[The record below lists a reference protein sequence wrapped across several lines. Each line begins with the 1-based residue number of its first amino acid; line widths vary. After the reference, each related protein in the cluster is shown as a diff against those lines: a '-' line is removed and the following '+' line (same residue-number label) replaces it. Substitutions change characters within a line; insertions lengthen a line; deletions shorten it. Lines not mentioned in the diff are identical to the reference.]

1 MVEAVDLFCYPSQPS
16 RRRHGPR
23 GYASY
28 QQYKPWLRDEFQFRC
43 AYCLCR
49 ERWFPN
55 GESSFSVDHLKPRSL
70 FPDRLGD
77 YDNLVYACVQCN
89 SAKQD
94 LYPVPDPFSEPYGRH
109 LAVRKDGRI
118 EGLTPVGDELIH
130 VCGLDRPALSEF
142 RARLIRVAK
151 YAAEHSDASAREAF
165 RRWLAYPSNLPRL
178 STLRPPDGNL
188 RPGGVSACY
197 HELALRH
204 ELAETY

>member
-1 MVEAVDLFCYPSQPS
+1 MVEAVDLFCYPGQPS

-55 GESSFSVDHLKPRSL
+55 GESS
-70 FPDRLGD
+70 
-77 YDNLVYACVQCN
+77 CN

-142 RARLIRVAK
+142 RARLIRVAE
-151 YAAEHSDASAREAF
+151 YAAEHGDASAREAF

-204 ELAETY
+204 ELSETY